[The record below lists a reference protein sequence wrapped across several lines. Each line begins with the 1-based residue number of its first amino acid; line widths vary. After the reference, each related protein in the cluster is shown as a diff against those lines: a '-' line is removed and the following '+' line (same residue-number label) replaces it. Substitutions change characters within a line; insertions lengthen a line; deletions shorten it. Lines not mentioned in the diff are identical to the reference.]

1 VELIFELAI
10 VGQINDAEY
19 ELVSQHVILVKYF
32 KKSLGFS
39 VPLGEVPGI
48 CKPLRV
54 GYGLVEV
61 LVK

>member
-1 VELIFELAI
+1 LELIFELAI

-39 VPLGEVPGI
+39 VSFDEEPGI
-48 CKPLRV
+48 YKPLRV